1 MITSIRLVNF
11 KNFIDETLRLG
22 PFTMIVGTNAS
33 GKSNIRD
40 AFRFLH
46 GIGRGYTLPEIVGGK
61 WGAGGQ
67 WEWQPIRGAAH
78 EVVRL
83 DSESSTFEFHV
94 DLRIDDQPVSYSIAI
109 ELDPLDLRYKVGYE
123 AVHRLLPPEELKH
136 PYENRWQT
144 IYKIQDLDD
153 DWFWIELVDGE
164 DEQIARDQPALTQLE
179 HLQESTVQKVYQAL
193 AGMRFWDL
201 SPELMRYRAYPGA
214 PLGDRGENLPA
225 VLEKTCADPQLR
237 STLISWLQE
246 LTPMDVSDLEFPRDP
261 SGYVH
266 LMLCERNGR
275 KISADSASDGTLR
288 FLTVLAA
295 LLGKDPPSLCF
306 FEDIDNG
313 IHPARLNLLMELIE
327 RQTEKRGI
335 QVLTTT
341 HASTMLTVM
350 NDSTFANT
358 SVVSRLE
365 DSADAIIRRVAD
377 LANAPELRHEQ
388 GIGRLHES
396 GWLEDALF
404 FTERP
409 DEEDDP

>member
-46 GIGRGYTLPEIVGGK
+46 GIGRGYTLTEIIGGK
-61 WGAGGQ
+61 
-67 WEWQPIRGAAH
+67 WEWQPIRGAVH
-78 EVVRL
+78 EFTRL
-83 DSESSTFEFHV
+83 NSESSNFELHMELQV
-94 DLRIDDQPVSYSIAI
+94 GEQPISYSIGI
-109 ELDPLDLRYKVGYE
+109 GFDPLGLRHEIEYE
-123 AVHRLLPPEELKH
+123 ALRRLLSPEILKN
-136 PYENRWQT
+136 PKDNCWQT
-144 IYKIQDLDD
+144 IYETKSAEDDEHWIDLSGGR
-153 DWFWIELVDGE
+153 IERF
-164 DEQIARDQPALTQLE
+164 ARYKPILTQLD
-179 HLQESTVQKVYQAL
+179 ESVVQSVSEVL

-201 SPELMRYRAYPGA
+201 SPELMRKPGYPNA

-237 STLISWLQE
+237 STLVSWLQE

-261 SGYVH
+261 SGHVH
-266 LMLCERNGR
+266 LLLCEKNKT
-275 KISADSASDGTLR
+275 KISADGASDGTLR

-306 FEDIDNG
+306 FEEIDNG

-350 NDSTFANT
+350 SDSTFANT

-377 LANAPELRHEQ
+377 LDNAPELRHEQ

-396 GWLEDALF
+396 GWLEDVLF

>member
-46 GIGRGYTLPEIVGGK
+46 GIGRGYTLTEIIGGK
-61 WGAGGQ
+61 
-67 WEWQPIRGAAH
+67 WEWQPIRGAVH
-78 EVVRL
+78 EFTRL
-83 DSESSTFEFHV
+83 NSESSKFELHIE
-94 DLRIDDQPVSYSIAI
+94 LRVGDQPISYSIRIAF
-109 ELDPLDLRYKVGYE
+109 DPLWLRHEIEYEALRTLLSPEILTNQKDNCWQPIYETKSAEDDEHWIDLSDGRIERFARYKPV
-123 AVHRLLPPEELKH
+123 
-136 PYENRWQT
+136 
-144 IYKIQDLDD
+144 
-153 DWFWIELVDGE
+153 
-164 DEQIARDQPALTQLE
+164 LTQLD
-179 HLQESTVQKVYQAL
+179 ESVVQSVSEVL

-201 SPELMRYRAYPGA
+201 SPELMRKPGYPNA

-237 STLISWLQE
+237 STLVSWLQE

-261 SGYVH
+261 SGHVH
-266 LMLCERNGR
+266 LLLCEKNKT
-275 KISADSASDGTLR
+275 KISADGASDGTLR

-306 FEDIDNG
+306 FEEIDNG

-377 LANAPELRHEQ
+377 LDNAPELRHEQ

-404 FTERP
+404 FTERL

>member
-11 KNFIDETLRLG
+11 KNFVDETLRLG

-67 WEWQPIRGAAH
+67 REWQPIRGAAY
-78 EVVRL
+78 EVARL
-83 DSESSTFEFHV
+83 DSRSSTFSFHME
-94 DLRIDDQPVSYSIAI
+94 LRGDDQPVSYSIAI
-109 ELDPLDLRYKVGYE
+109 EFDPSGLRYEVEYE
-123 AVHRLLPPEELKH
+123 AVRTLLPPAARKA
-136 PYENRWQT
+136 PRDNGWQT
-144 IYKIQDLDD
+144 IYETKSANDTHWVDLIDD
-153 DWFWIELVDGE
+153 GY
-164 DEQIARDQPALTQLE
+164 EQLTRDKPALTQLE
-179 HLQESTVQKVYQAL
+179 HPQGSAVQSVSQAL
-193 AGMRFWDL
+193 VGMRFWEL
-201 SPELMRYRAYPGA
+201 SPELMRYPAYPGT

-225 VLEKTCADPQLR
+225 VLEQTCADPELR
-237 STLISWLQE
+237 STLVSWLQE

-261 SGYVH
+261 SGHVH

-288 FLTVLAA
+288 FLAVLAA
-295 LLGKDPPSLCF
+295 LLGKDPPGLCF
-306 FEDIDNG
+306 FEEIDTG
-313 IHPARLNLLMELIE
+313 IHPARLSLLMELIE
-327 RQTEKRGI
+327 RQAEKRGI

-350 NDSTFANT
+350 SDSTFANT

-377 LANAPELRHEQ
+377 LDNAPELRHEQ

>member
-46 GIGRGYTLPEIVGGK
+46 GIGRGYTLTEIIGGK
-61 WGAGGQ
+61 
-67 WEWQPIRGAAH
+67 WEWQPIRGAVH
-78 EVVRL
+78 EFTRL
-83 DSESSTFEFHV
+83 NSESSKFELHIEMRV
-94 DLRIDDQPVSYSIAI
+94 GDQPISYSIGIAF
-109 ELDPLDLRYKVGYE
+109 DPLWLRHEIEYEALRTLLSPEILTNQKDNCWQPIYETKSAEDDEHWIDLSDGRIERFARYKPV
-123 AVHRLLPPEELKH
+123 
-136 PYENRWQT
+136 
-144 IYKIQDLDD
+144 
-153 DWFWIELVDGE
+153 
-164 DEQIARDQPALTQLE
+164 LTQLD
-179 HLQESTVQKVYQAL
+179 ESVVQSVSEVL

-201 SPELMRYRAYPGA
+201 SPELMRKPGYPNA

-237 STLISWLQE
+237 STLVSWLQE

-261 SGYVH
+261 SGHVH
-266 LMLCERNGR
+266 LLLCEKNKT
-275 KISADSASDGTLR
+275 KISADGASDGTLR

-306 FEDIDNG
+306 FEEIDNG

-377 LANAPELRHEQ
+377 LDNAPELRHEQ

-404 FTERP
+404 FTERL